1 MKHDP
6 IDDDDNRGVGVPRQY
21 PGKPLISPQP
31 QPATSESRSDENLG
45 VGVPKQ
51 APRGET
57 VIYDP
62 AIHGPAVSGVVHADI
77 PDSEPAW
84 SWLAVLRDPTL
95 VAVLTLIGSALLL
108 LVVSEVSQ
116 FLLAVQALP
125 IPLRVIG
132 YVLLTI
138 SIGLL
143 VWSASRLF
151 LVFFGRPV
159 TPQIDLAHI
168 HDASSRS
175 MLQDLQKRN
184 VAESKQLLERLLQDY
199 RLDDPKLR
207 SLMLAS
213 GKTDEDLREFK
224 GLCQKLLSNINS
236 SDEDWIQ
243 SFSDSVLP
251 FFDDCARN
259 RIQQYAKQV
268 GVRTG
273 LMPTGAIDLLIVSSN
288 SLAMLGDIC
297 LLYGVSA
304 TRFGMCSIGMR
315 IFMNTF
321 VAARLEGQI
330 DMFVKTA
337 SAGNDGGSMGTGT
350 SEAVLEAKKDLVA
363 SFFSEGTSS
372 IFSSMASAL
381 SSVTFSVG
389 KRAAEGFG
397 NYLLCL
403 RFGDSCVKLIRPVR
417 H

>member
-1 MKHDP
+1 M
-6 IDDDDNRGVGVPRQY
+6 
-21 PGKPLISPQP
+21 
-31 QPATSESRSDENLG
+31 
-45 VGVPKQ
+45 Q

-62 AIHGPAVSGVVHADI
+62 AIHGPTASGAGPADI
-77 PDSEPAW
+77 PAPEPAW
-84 SWLAVLRDPTL
+84 SWLAMLRDPTL
-95 VAVLTLIGSALLL
+95 VAVLTLIGSAFLL
-108 LVVSEVSQ
+108 LVLSEVSQ
-116 FLLAVQALP
+116 FLLALQALP
-125 IPLRVIG
+125 MPLRVIG

-159 TPQIDLAHI
+159 TPRIDLAHI

-175 MLQDLQKRN
+175 MLQALPKADI
-184 VAESKQLLERLLQDY
+184 AESKQLLERILRDY
-199 RLDDPKLR
+199 QLDDPKLQ
-207 SLMLAS
+207 SLILAS
-213 GKTDEDLREFK
+213 GKTDEDLRVFQ
-224 GLCQKLLSNINS
+224 GLCRKQLAEFNL
-236 SDEDWIQ
+236 SDEAWIQ
-243 SFSDSVLP
+243 SFNASILP

-288 SLAMLGDIC
+288 SLAMLSDIC
-297 LLYGVSA
+297 LLYGV
-304 TRFGMCSIGMR
+304 TRFGMCAIGMR

-330 DMFVKTA
+330 DMFVKTV
-337 SAGNDGGSMGTGT
+337 SAGNSGGGMGADT

-363 SFFSEGTSS
+363 SFFTEGTSS
-372 IFSSMASAL
+372 IFSSMAIAL

-403 RFGDSCVKLIRPVR
+403 RFGDSCVKLIRPVKMS
-417 H
+417 